1 MKPPLHRRMAQRQQ
15 GVSLI
20 ELMVGLTVGLI
31 IVTAAG
37 AMYITNLLS
46 ARDTGASLRLNS
58 EVRLAMDVMTDE
70 IRRAGYSPTT
80 SPATNPF
87 MAPGT
92 DLRVNAAGTCVEFA
106 YDANGNGVVD
116 DGSGAAPSE
125 YFGFRIT
132 NAGTLETRT
141 GGAAAIN
148 DCNTGTWNELTTPA
162 FVTLSSTGV
171 TPHFSIA
178 YQCMDTTS
186 DTPSTASVA
195 ERCLTS
201 VASFNSLPSG
211 TNTNLLET
219 RTVTVSF
226 TATSPVESA
235 FRAVALQSVLV
246 RNNRVIPV
254 QVP

>member
-58 EVRLAMDVMTDE
+58 EVRLAMDVMIDE
-70 IRRAGYSPTT
+70 IRRAGYSPGNA
-80 SPATNPF
+80 PATNPF
-87 MAPGT
+87 MAAGT

-106 YDANGNGVVD
+106 YDVNGNGTVD

-132 NAGTLETRT
+132 DGTLQTHT
-141 GGAAAIN
+141 GAIS
-148 DCNTGTWNELTTPA
+148 DCNSTSWNALTTPA
-162 FVTLSSTGV
+162 FVTLSQTV
-171 TPHFSIA
+171 TPTGTTPYFSIA

-186 DTPSTASVA
+186 DPLASVA

-201 VASFNSLPSG
+201 VASFNNLPSG

-246 RNNRVIPV
+246 RNHRVIPV

>member
-1 MKPPLHRRMAQRQQ
+1 MKPPFHYRGAQRQQ

-31 IVTAAG
+31 IVMAAG

-58 EVRLAMDVMTDE
+58 EVRMAMDVMIDE
-70 IRRAGYSPTT
+70 IRRAGYSPGNT
-80 SPATNPF
+80 PATNPF
-87 MAPGT
+87 MAAGT

-132 NAGTLETRT
+132 SGILETRT
-141 GGAAAIN
+141 GGDQALN
-148 DCNTGTWNELTTPA
+148 DCDTGTWNQLTTPA
-162 FVTLSSTGV
+162 FVTLSPTGST
-171 TPHFSIA
+171 PYFSIG

-186 DTPSTASVA
+186 NTPSTASVA

-201 VASFNSLPSG
+201 ANSFNSLPSG

-226 TATSPVESA
+226 TATSPVEST
-235 FRAVALQSVLV
+235 FRAVAQQSVWV